1 MIKEIPILFSTEM
14 VQAILDGR
22 KTITR
27 RTNGLNE
34 INKLPDEWTYN
45 KWKAI
50 GPHILWKHQFFNKT
64 SQDYY
69 WDGICCPY
77 GMPRDLLW
85 VREEHYRY
93 GQWVEKEGVFTK
105 TGRQKWQFIPHFD
118 EIKFSDNPPMEFR
131 KGMHHKDPHHVGW
144 YKRLARFM
152 PKAAARIWLEVTD
165 IRVDRLQ
172 EITEGDA
179 IAEGVERSIS
189 GNGLIV
195 YKHYLKPKYG
205 PSSIHSFET
214 LWTKINGPESWKA
227 NPWVWVVSFKKA
239 KK

>member
-1 MIKEIPILFSTEM
+1 
-14 VQAILDGR
+14 
-22 KTITR
+22 
-27 RTNGLNE
+27 
-34 INKLPDEWTYN
+34 
-45 KWKAI
+45 
-50 GPHILWKHQFFNKT
+50 
-64 SQDYY
+64 
-69 WDGICCPY
+69 
-77 GMPRDLLW
+77 
-85 VREEHYRY
+85 
-93 GQWVEKEGVFTK
+93 
-105 TGRQKWQFIPHFD
+105 
-118 EIKFSDNPPMEFR
+118 MEFR

-172 EITEGDA
+172 EI
-179 IAEGVERSIS
+179 
-189 GNGLIV
+189 
-195 YKHYLKPKYG
+195 KHYLKPKYG

>member
-1 MIKEIPILFSTEM
+1 MKKELPILFSTEM

-22 KTITR
+22 KIMTR
-27 RTNGLNE
+27 RIVKWPTTPDWHDYDYDPNIVVRPNGGDWWPHFQHINGGQDKTGALNC
-34 INKLPDEWTYN
+34 L
-45 KWKAI
+45 
-50 GPHILWKHQFFNKT
+50 
-64 SQDYY
+64 
-69 WDGICCPY
+69 Y
-77 GMPRDLLW
+77 GWPGDILW

-118 EIKFSDNPPMEFR
+118 EIKYSDSPPAEFR

-165 IRVDRLQ
+165 IRVERLCD
-172 EITEGDA
+172 ITEADA
-179 IAEGVERSIS
+179 KAEGVTQLPA
-189 GNGLIV
+189 GN
-195 YKHYLKPKYG
+195 YQYYLGAEGEGCPNAG
-205 PSSIHSFET
+205 HSFAS
-214 LWTKINGPESWKA
+214 LWRKINGHDGWEA
-227 NPWVWVVSFKKA
+227 NSWVWVVSFKKA